1 MKNKILL
8 GIIISL
14 SSLMLTGC
22 WDNVE
27 INERHV
33 VLEVGIDKG
42 KEVNLEE
49 NIQDRG
55 YYEVTYMIPDIGKL
69 SGENSLAEN
78 VKTAIVAKSPT
89 ISKSVDDIESKTQN
103 TLSFTHTK
111 ALIFGE
117 ELIKDKKLFRAAV
130 DSLIRNKQISRGTN
144 ILVVQG
150 SAGDIVQSDNYQNP
164 MIGLY
169 IMKYFNN
176 TERGTS
182 HAKQQVLGNLVKE
195 MQNTNITTI
204 PEIEMNEE
212 GTLKIDGAA
221 VIKDYELVGW
231 LDEDEVRGELF
242 IDGRIYK
249 VPIVVEY
256 EGEYLT
262 YEIEQQK
269 RTIDFKDE
277 NNLKVIIEI
286 VVQGNIT
293 EYNSSRNQ
301 YVFDEKKIE
310 EISNIIEEQINRQI
324 QKTIDKS
331 RNINTDFLNIGL
343 ELYRKHPK
351 LWEKYKEN
359 WDIDGYKN
367 LPIHV
372 DTQVVIQNTGAIE

>member
-1 MKNKILL
+1 MKNKLGLVLLL
-8 GIIISL
+8 GL
-14 SSLMLTGC
+14 SMFMLTGC

-33 VLEVGIDKG
+33 VLEIGIDKG
-42 KEVNLEE
+42 QEENLEE
-49 NIQDRG
+49 NIQDRD
-55 YYEVTYMIPDIGKL
+55 YYEVTYMIPDIAKL

-78 VKTAIVAKSPT
+78 VKTPIVAKSPT
-89 ISKSVDDIESKTQN
+89 LAKSVDDIESKTQN

-117 ELIKDKKLFRAAV
+117 ELIKDKKLFKAAI
-130 DSLIRNKQISRGTN
+130 DSLIRDKQISRGTN
-144 ILVVQG
+144 LLVVQG
-150 SAGDIVQSDNYQNP
+150 SAGEIVRSNNYQNP

-169 IMKYFNN
+169 MMKYFNN

-195 MQNTNITTI
+195 IQNTNITTI

-212 GTLKIDGAA
+212 GTLKINGAA

-256 EGEYLT
+256 QGDYLT
-262 YEIEQQK
+262 YDIEQEK
-269 RTIDFKDE
+269 RTMSFTDE
-277 NNLKVIIEI
+277 GSLKVNIDL
-286 VVQGNIT
+286 VMNGNIT
-293 EYNSSRNQ
+293 EYNSSQNQ
-301 YVFDEKKIE
+301 YVFDEQKID
-310 EISNIIEEQINRQI
+310 EISAIIEKQIQNQV

-331 RNINTDFLNIGL
+331 KTMNTDFLNIGL
-343 ELYRKHPK
+343 ELYRKHPQI
-351 LWEKYKEN
+351 WEKYKNN
-359 WDIDGYKN
+359 WNTEAYKN
-367 LPIHV
+367 LPI
-372 DTQVVIQNTGAIE
+372 QVTMNIIIKNTGAIE

>member
-1 MKNKILL
+1 MKNKFKFGILM
-8 GIIISL
+8 GL
-14 SSLMLTGC
+14 SALMLTGC

-33 VLEVGIDKG
+33 VLEIGIDKG
-42 KEVNLEE
+42 QEENLEE
-49 NIQDRG
+49 NIQDRD
-55 YYEVTYMIPDIGKL
+55 YYEVTYMIPDIAKL

-78 VKTAIVAKSPT
+78 VKTPIVAKSPT
-89 ISKSVDDIESKTQN
+89 LAKSVDDIESKTQN

-117 ELIKDKKLFRAAV
+117 ELIKDQKLFRAAI

-144 ILVVQG
+144 LLVVQG
-150 SAGDIVQSDNYQNP
+150 TAGEVVRSNNYQNP

-169 IMKYFNN
+169 MMKYFNN

-195 MQNTNITTI
+195 IQNTNITTI
-204 PEIEMNEE
+204 PEIKMDEE
-212 GTLKIDGAA
+212 GTLKINGAA

-256 EGEYLT
+256 QGDYLT
-262 YEIEQQK
+262 YDIEQEK
-269 RTIDFKDE
+269 RTMQFTDNGELQVVIDM
-277 NNLKVIIEI
+277 VIH
-286 VVQGNIT
+286 GNIT
-293 EYNSSRNQ
+293 EYNSSRGQ
-301 YVFDEKKIE
+301 YVFDEKKID
-310 EISNIIEEQINRQI
+310 EISDIIKQQIQNQV

-331 RNINTDFLNIGL
+331 KSMNTDFLNIGL
-343 ELYRKHPK
+343 ELYRKHPQI
-351 LWEKYKEN
+351 WEKYKDN
-359 WDIDGYKN
+359 WDNEGYKN
-367 LPIHV
+367 VPI
-372 DTQVVIQNTGAIE
+372 QVTMSIIIKNTGAIE